1 MSDMPFV
8 PHCWILGLIA
18 LLAVLRSASL
28 EKRHRVTEYGETQ
41 VSTYPNHTPICF
53 GIVRLL
59 LPILLISNGAALSAQ
74 TLEIK
79 LVDGRNGRPMVG
91 SASYVNVWVG
101 PERKEAIAIPTD
113 RNGVARLKLTLD
125 TREVNIPNFSGNRG
139 SIVVDNPIVHYDET
153 LRINARF
160 ALCGSGGSNYSW
172 LMSEHFSTKQVL
184 QQGYVSPNT
193 CGKAT
198 ASSKPGQVILFV
210 RPLSWW
216 EKLKQ

>member
-1 MSDMPFV
+1 MSDMLFV
-8 PHCWILGLIA
+8 PHGWILGLIA
-18 LLAVLRSASL
+18 LPAVLRSASL

-41 VSTYPNHTPICF
+41 VSTFPNHTSICF
-53 GIVRLL
+53 GIVKLL
-59 LPILLISNGAALSAQ
+59 LSILLISYGAALSAQ

-101 PERKEAIAIPTD
+101 PERKQAIAIPTD
-113 RNGVARLKLTLD
+113 RNGVARLKLTLN

-139 SIVVDNPIVHYDET
+139 SIVVDDPIVNYDES
-153 LRINARF
+153 LRINAPY
-160 ALCGSGGSNYSW
+160 ALCGSGGSHYSW
-172 LMSEHFSTKQVL
+172 LMLEHFSTKQVL

-198 ASSKPGQVILFV
+198 VSSKPGQVILFV